1 MSSPSAPPPYE
12 DRNPL
17 YPGPPPQ
24 GGYGQPSVLP
34 GGYPAYPAYPQP
46 GYGHPAG
53 YPQPMPP
60 IHPMPMNYGPGQGY
74 DGEERAVSESFGS
87 GEWDDR
93 KVRHVFIRKVYS
105 IISIQLLITVA
116 IIAIFTF
123 VKPVGDFVR
132 RNLFVYYVSYA
143 VFLATYLTLA
153 CCQGPRRRFPWNI
166 ILLTLF
172 VSLEGLREGV
182 VRVVYETKAVIIAM
196 IITAVVS
203 ISVTI
208 FCFQTKVDFTSCTGL
223 FCVLGIVLMVTG
235 IVTAI
240 VLSFKYIYWLH
251 MVYAALGAIC
261 FTLFLAYDTQLVLG
275 NRKHTI
281 SPEDYIT
288 GALQIYTDII
298 YIFTFVLQLVG
309 DRN

>member
-1 MSSPSAPPPYE
+1 MSNPSAPPPYE

-17 YPGPPPQ
+17 YPGPPPP

-34 GGYPAYPAYPQP
+34 GGYPAYPGYPQP

-60 IHPMPMNYGPGQGY
+60 INPMPMNYGPGHGY
-74 DGEERAVSESFGS
+74 DGEERAVSDSFGP

-93 KVRHVFIRKVYS
+93 KVRHTFIRKVYS
-105 IISIQLLITVA
+105 IISVQLLITVA

-123 VKPVGDFVR
+123 VFGPELLPH
-132 RNLFVYYVSYA
+132 LFVPSA
-143 VFLATYLTLA
+143 VFVVTYLILA
-153 CCQGPRRRFPWNI
+153 CCQGP
-166 ILLTLF
+166 
-172 VSLEGLREGV
+172 SM
-182 VRVVYETKAVIIAM
+182 YQTKAVIIAM

-223 FCVLGIVLMVTG
+223 FCVLGIVLLVTG
-235 IVTAI
+235 IVTSI
-240 VLSFKYIYWLH
+240 VLYFQYVYWLH
-251 MVYAALGAIC
+251 MLYAALGAIC

-298 YIFTFVLQLVG
+298 YIFTFVLQLMG